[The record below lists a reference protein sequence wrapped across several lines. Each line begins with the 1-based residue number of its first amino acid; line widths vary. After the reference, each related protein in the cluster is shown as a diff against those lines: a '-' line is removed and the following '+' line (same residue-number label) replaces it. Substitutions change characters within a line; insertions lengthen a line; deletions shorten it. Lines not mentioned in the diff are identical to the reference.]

1 MANLVVLGMQWGD
14 EGKGKIVDM
23 LTDKFEVVARYQG
36 GHNAG
41 HTVKI
46 GERQFVLHLLP
57 AGVLH
62 SGKQCIIG
70 NGVVVDPKA
79 LLHEMEELRQ
89 EGITDFEGRLFVS
102 ARAHVILPY
111 HRLLDRAHESELGAK
126 KIGTTGRG
134 IGPTYE
140 NKIARSGIVISDL
153 LNPELFKEK
162 LHINLEFARR
172 MVKDDAP
179 ELSFDEVYATYLGY
193 GEQIRPLVADCSL
206 LLHQAMKAGKHVLY
220 EGAQGTMLDIDH
232 GSYPFVTSSS
242 ACAGGACTG
251 LGVGPTKIDSVL
263 GVIKA
268 YTTRVGEGPFPTEL
282 SDAAGQLL
290 RDRGHEYG
298 ATTGRPRRCG
308 WFDAVVGR
316 YAVRVNGASA
326 LAIMKMDILDTF
338 PKISICTG
346 YRYRGSV
353 VSELPMEPQAL
364 EACAPIYEE
373 FEGWQQST
381 VGITQY
387 DDLPEKAKTYLHHL
401 SDLLETD
408 IALISTGPKREQ
420 TIMTRQCDSLLKFGM
435 C

>member
-1 MANLVVLGMQWGD
+1 M
-14 EGKGKIVDM
+14 
-23 LTDKFEVVARYQG
+23 
-36 GHNAG
+36 
-41 HTVKI
+41 
-46 GERQFVLHLLP
+46 
-57 AGVLH
+57 
-62 SGKQCIIG
+62 
-70 NGVVVDPKA
+70 
-79 LLHEMEELRQ
+79 
-89 EGITDFEGRLFVS
+89 
-102 ARAHVILPY
+102 
-111 HRLLDRAHESELGAK
+111 
-126 KIGTTGRG
+126 
-134 IGPTYE
+134 
-140 NKIARSGIVISDL
+140 
-153 LNPELFKEK
+153 
-162 LHINLEFARR
+162 
-172 MVKDDAP
+172 
-179 ELSFDEVYATYLGY
+179 
-193 GEQIRPLVADCSL
+193 
-206 LLHQAMKAGKHVLY
+206 
-220 EGAQGTMLDIDH
+220 
-232 GSYPFVTSSS
+232 
-242 ACAGGACTG
+242 
-251 LGVGPTKIDSVL
+251 
-263 GVIKA
+263 
-268 YTTRVGEGPFPTEL
+268 
-282 SDAAGQLL
+282 L